1 MQKKLEETGETMAAK
16 LRDVLK
22 QFSPEQLTGLDA
34 SFYYAESPRTPMHI
48 GSLAIYDPATAPEAF
63 VRYKDIL
70 NFIEGRLHASKTFRR
85 KLQAV
90 PLGLDHP
97 YWIDDPEFD
106 IEFHVR
112 HIALPKPGDWRQLCI
127 QTARLHA
134 RPLDLSKP
142 LWEFTI
148 IEGLDNIPNVPKG
161 SYAIVS
167 KIHHCAIDGASGV
180 DIAEAL
186 HTLSPDAETVA
197 AEAPWTPGRRPGAI
211 ELLARSNWN
220 NAVKPFHALDVAR
233 RIAPGAL
240 KFAAGLTRG
249 DIKLLG
255 AKVPRTRFNGVVS
268 ANKVVEAATFRLDD
282 IKSIRQRIP
291 GVTVNDVM
299 LAIVGGALRRYLK
312 AKDELPADSLIAMAP
327 VSVRKAG
334 EKGAAGN
341 EVTALSVPLGTHIGD
356 PLARLHFCHE
366 SAKNQKAMSNAVGAR
381 ELADMSKLAPAMV
394 SGVAA
399 RLYSRLGL
407 ANRLSPMFNTV
418 VTNVPGPQ
426 VPLHM
431 AGARMV
437 TSYGL
442 GPTMDSMGLFHAV
455 TSYCGEVTTTV
466 TACRKM
472 MPDPAFYKDCLNASF
487 TELYEA
493 ATGPREAKK
502 RPPAS
507 TRKSEA
513 APKAESPA
521 ASSIVDDLTRI
532 DGVGEKLAKR
542 LNAAGLIRF
551 AQIAALSEDEAAN
564 IEKKLKI
571 KGRIAR
577 EAWIEQAAALAEGRT
592 VKPRESASVH

>member
-1 MQKKLEETGETMAAK
+1 MARK
-16 LRDVLK
+16 LRDVIK
-22 QFSPEQLTGLDA
+22 AFSPEQLTGLDA
-34 SFYYAESPRTPMHI
+34 SFFYAESPRTPMHI
-48 GSLAIYDPATAPEAF
+48 GSFSIYDPATAPGGF
-63 VRYKDIL
+63 VRFKDIL
-70 NFIEGRLHASKTFRR
+70 SFIDGRLHCSKTFRR
-85 KLQAV
+85 KLKTV

-127 QTARLHA
+127 QVARLHA
-134 RPLDLSKP
+134 RALDMSKP
-142 LWEFTI
+142 LWEFTV

-186 HTLSPDAETVA
+186 HSLEPDAEL
-197 AEAPWTPGRRPGAI
+197 EAPEKSWAPGRRPGAL
-211 ELLARSNWN
+211 ELLARANWN
-220 NAVKPFHALDVAR
+220 NATKPFYGLDVAR

-240 KFAAGLTRG
+240 KFASGLTRG

-255 AKVPRTRFNGVVS
+255 AKIPRTRFNGVVS
-268 ANKVVEAATFRLDD
+268 ANKVVEAAKFTLDD
-282 IKSIRQRIP
+282 VKAIRQRIP

-299 LAIVGGALRRYLK
+299 LAVVGGALRRYLK

-334 EKGAAGN
+334 EKNAAGN
-341 EVTALSVPLGTHIGD
+341 EVTALSIPLGTHVAD

-394 SGVAA
+394 TGVAT

-437 TSYGL
+437 ATYGL
-442 GPTMDSMGLFHAV
+442 GPVMDSMGLFHAV
-455 TSYCGEVTTTV
+455 TSYCGEIAVTV

-472 MPDPAFYKDCLNASF
+472 MPDPAFYKECIEASF
-487 TELYEA
+487 AELHEA
-493 ATGPREAKK
+493 ATGPRQAKK

-507 TRKSEA
+507 ARNSEA
-513 APKAESPA
+513 PEKQAAPP
-521 ASSIVDDLTRI
+521 IVDDLTKI
-532 DGVGEKLAKR
+532 EGVGEKLARR
-542 LNAAGLIRF
+542 LNAIGVIRF
-551 AQIAALSEDEAAN
+551 AQIAALSDDEAAAL
-564 IEKKLKI
+564 EAKLRM
-571 KGRIAR
+571 KGRIRR
-577 EAWIEQAAALAEGRT
+577 ESWIEQAAALAEGRT
-592 VKPRESASVH
+592 LKPRDAAAVH

>member
-1 MQKKLEETGETMAAK
+1 MARK

-22 QFSPEQLTGLDA
+22 EFSPEQLTGLDA
-34 SFYYAESPRTPMHI
+34 SFFYAESPRTPMHI
-48 GSLAIYDPATAPEAF
+48 GSLAIYDPATADGGF
-63 VRYKDIL
+63 VRFKDIL
-70 NFIEGRLHASKTFRR
+70 SFIEGRLHTSKTFRR
-85 KLQAV
+85 KLKAV

-97 YWIDDPEFD
+97 YWIDDSEFD

-127 QTARLHA
+127 QAARLHA
-134 RPLDLSKP
+134 RALDMSKP
-142 LWEFTI
+142 LWEFTV

-180 DIAEAL
+180 EMAEAL
-186 HTLSPDAETVA
+186 HTLDPDAPTPEP
-197 AEAPWTPGRRPGAI
+197 EKPWTPGRRPGAI

-220 NAVKPFHALDVAR
+220 NATKPFHALDVAR
-233 RIAPGAL
+233 RIAPGTL

-255 AKVPRTRFNGVVS
+255 AKIPRTRFNGIVS
-268 ANKVVEAATFRLDD
+268 ANKVVDAAIFRLDEV
-282 IKSIRQRIP
+282 KAIRQRIP
-291 GVTVNDVM
+291 GVTVNDAM
-299 LAIVGGALRRYLK
+299 LAVVGGALRRYLK

-334 EKGAAGN
+334 EKSALGN
-341 EVTALSVPLGTHIGD
+341 EVSALSIPLGTHIAD
-356 PLARLHFCHE
+356 PLARLHFAHE

-394 SGVAA
+394 TGVAA

-426 VPLHM
+426 VPLYM
-431 AGARMV
+431 AGARM
-437 TSYGL
+437 TATYGL
-442 GPTMDSMGLFHAV
+442 GPVMDSMGLFHAV
-455 TSYCGEVTTTV
+455 TSYCGEIAVTV

-472 MPDPAFYKDCLNASF
+472 MPDPAFYRECLEASF
-487 TELYEA
+487 AELYEA

-502 RPPAS
+502 RLPAGARGKSDS
-507 TRKSEA
+507 TSK
-513 APKAESPA
+513 A
-521 ASSIVDDLTRI
+521 ASIADDLTRI
-532 DGVGEKLAKR
+532 DGVGESLAKR
-542 LNAAGLIRF
+542 LNAAGVIRF
-551 AQIAALSEDEAAN
+551 AQIAALTEDDAAALEA
-564 IEKKLKI
+564 KLKL
-571 KGRIAR
+571 KGRIKR
-577 EAWIEQAAALAEGRT
+577 EAWIEQAAALADGRNI
-592 VKPRESASVH
+592 KPRGGAAVH